1 LEDKTIEKID
11 MKADQDLAKDVK
23 RLAKAM
29 EQLVKLIKQTIKEN
43 Q

>member
-1 LEDKTIEKID
+1 MKLEDKKINMKVEK
-11 MKADQDLAKDVK
+11 DLANDIK

-29 EQLVKLIKQTIKEN
+29 EQLVKLITQTIKEN

>member
-1 LEDKTIEKID
+1 LEDKTID